1 MLFGLLD
8 YLKVCTLECNLK
20 FSKTLYL
27 CIFLYKDVAYNICVD
42 KMCKGTKVKRKI
54 RTGICIPQEV
64 IDQARKVNE
73 IQGIPISRQF
83 ELAWKDKYAE
93 ELQ

>member
-1 MLFGLLD
+1 M
-8 YLKVCTLECNLK
+8 
-20 FSKTLYL
+20 
-27 CIFLYKDVAYNICVD
+27 D